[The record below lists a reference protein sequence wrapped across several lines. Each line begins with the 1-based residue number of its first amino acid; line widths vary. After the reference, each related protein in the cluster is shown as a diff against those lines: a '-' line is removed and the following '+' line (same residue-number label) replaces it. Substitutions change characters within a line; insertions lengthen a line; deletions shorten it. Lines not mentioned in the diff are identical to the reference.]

1 MSIELTKLA
10 LYRILKNKDTDLYGK
25 LGQKL
30 FTGADLEI
38 FSQIRAFYAK
48 NLSIPN
54 AEEFLA
60 LQSNELFIKHIE
72 KNILDE
78 TFEKVDISNSFLLDQ
93 LQNTFARDDTIRF
106 LNEFI
111 DGLPTLERDEIAENL
126 QSHVLAMYQA
136 FPQSDQVF
144 DVSSLATVLD
154 AQTFIVHPSGLSH
167 EYDTVNGGF
176 FEQELVMLGGRRG
189 SGKSIIALNLALESF
204 MRGHTVCYISIEM
217 RYAEVYYR
225 LLSMISGIPFLKFLK
240 MELTPIDKVKI
251 AEAKLHHFY
260 VENEVTAKLLDDLK
274 TTNNMKAFDDGL
286 ASKATLLDVR
296 FFIIDDANAS
306 LSKIDN
312 YLSII
317 SNKHKNFKLCV
328 VDYLNI
334 IKIEDRMNWQ
344 SQILLAD
351 ALKLYARKY
360 NLIII
365 SPYQIDKEGE
375 ARFAKGVLDSADR
388 SFRFL
393 PADLSDNP
401 NILPFEIIKIRNGK
415 SMRFQVTMNWE
426 IVRINHSAKTEEVPQ
441 RILNK
446 YGNDTKEQ
454 AEERAKDV

>member
-10 LYRILKNKDTDLYGK
+10 LYRILKNKDTELYGK
-25 LGQKL
+25 LSQKL

-38 FSQIRAFYAK
+38 FSQIKSYYAK

-60 LQSNELFIKHIE
+60 IQSNELFIKHIE
-72 KNILDE
+72 TNILDE
-78 TFEKVDISNSFLLDQ
+78 AYSKVDISNAFLLNQ
-93 LQNTFARDDTIRF
+93 LQDTFARDDSIRF
-106 LNEFI
+106 LNDFI
-111 DGLPTLERDEIAENL
+111 DTLPTLERDEIAEQM
-126 QSHVLAMYQA
+126 QSHVLSLYQA

-144 DVSSLATVLD
+144 DVSGLATVLSEE
-154 AQTFIVHPSGLSH
+154 TFIVHPSGLSH
-167 EYDTVNGGF
+167 DYDTVNGGF
-176 FEQELVMLGGRRG
+176 FEQELVMIGGRRG

-204 MRGHTVCYISIEM
+204 LKGNTVCYISIEM

-225 LLSMISGIPFLKFLK
+225 LLSMISGVPFLKFLK
-240 MELTPIDKVKI
+240 LELTPIDKIRI
-251 AEAKLHHFY
+251 AEAKIQHFY
-260 VENEVTAKLLDDLK
+260 IRNEVTDKLLADLK
-274 TTNNMKAFDDGL
+274 DNNNMKAFDDGL
-286 ASKATLLDVR
+286 QNKATLSDVR
-296 FFIIDDANAS
+296 FYIIDDANAS

-317 SNKHKNFKLCV
+317 SNRHKNFRFCV
-328 VDYLNI
+328 IDYLNI

-344 SQILLAD
+344 SQIALAD

-360 NLIII
+360 NVIILT
-365 SPYQIDKEGE
+365 PYQIDKDGE

-393 PADLSDNP
+393 PADLSEDP
-401 NILPFEIIKIRNGK
+401 NILQFEIIKIRNGK
-415 SMRFQVTMNWE
+415 AMRFQVVMNWD
-426 IVRINHSAKTEEVPQ
+426 IVRINKAAATTELPQ

-454 AEERAKDV
+454 VEEKAKDV

>member
-38 FSQIRAFYAK
+38 FSQIRAYYAK
-48 NLSIPN
+48 NLTIPN
-54 AEEFLA
+54 SEEFLA
-60 LQSNELFIKHIE
+60 IQSNELFIKHIE

-78 TFEKVDISNSFLLDQ
+78 AFEKVEISNSFLLDQ

-111 DGLPTLERDEIAENL
+111 DGLPALERDEIAENL
-126 QSHVLAMYQA
+126 QSHVLALYQA

-144 DVSSLATVLD
+144 DVSSLSTVLD
-154 AQTFIVHPSGLSH
+154 EQTFIVHPSGLSH

-204 MRGHTVCYISIEM
+204 LRGHTVVYISIEM

-225 LLSMISGIPFLKFLK
+225 LLSMISGVPFLKFLK
-240 MELTPIDKVKI
+240 MELSKEDKIRI
-251 AEAKLHHFY
+251 AEAKLKHFY
-260 VENEVTAKLLDDLK
+260 VCNEVTDKLLFNLK
-274 TTNNMKAFDDGL
+274 ENGNMKAFDDGL
-286 ASKATLLDVR
+286 QSKATLSDVR
-296 FFIIDDANAS
+296 FYIIDDANAS

-344 SQILLAD
+344 SQIVLAD

-415 SMRFQVTMNWE
+415 SMRFQVVMNWE
-426 IVRINHSAKTEEVPQ
+426 IVRINHSTQTEELPQ

-454 AEERAKDV
+454 TEERAKDV